1 MKHDID
7 LFGTVYPI
15 DHRWDQDQNAKLLN
29 IVFHG
34 GTFGNFLKYF
44 LERFSGKTPNITV
57 DPFTEIGTSH
67 QVNDSNFSGLI
78 QRYHQRFINDNK
90 GHTGLPVCLI
100 TPSTGKHYLYL
111 KKAQWF
117 RAGDHKI
124 SPDHLWQKAVGEMS
138 QSITGHAKEI
148 IKLYDIKD
156 TAHFS
161 WIPKFIVRDWYKLEF
176 LQDLKDTHNY
186 QWFNAFKTHQFFEG
200 QKMFRLDL
208 ETFFGWDTFVENITE
223 LNDMFDLA
231 LDFDRQAE
239 MKEIFDLGLSL
250 DLIRQECNLAEEVI
264 NDSNSDQSLRSL
276 DVATEA
282 FIYAEM
288 EKANDFIQMPLT
300 NRFFRDVSELS
311 QFLEHYPNHY
321 KAMNPNMP
329 KFNGI
334 PNPYH
339 LDKNK

>member
-7 LFGTVYPI
+7 LFGTDYPM
-15 DHRWDQDQNAKLLN
+15 DHRWDLDQNAGLLN

-34 GTFGNFLKYF
+34 GTFGNFLRYF
-44 LERFSGKTPNITV
+44 LERFSAKTPDIAGN
-57 DPFTEIGTSH
+57 PFTDTGTSH
-67 QVNDSNFSGLI
+67 ALTNEDFSRLI
-78 QRYHQRFINDNK
+78 QRYHPSFINDNK
-90 GHTGLPVCLI
+90 GNTDLPICLI
-100 TPSTGKHYLYL
+100 MPSTGKHYLYL

-124 SPDHLWQKAVGEMS
+124 SPDDLWNKAVGDMPTS
-138 QSITGHAKEI
+138 LANHAKEI
-148 IKLYDIKD
+148 IKLYDIKE

-176 LQDLKDTHNY
+176 LQDLEDTHNY
-186 QWFNAFKTHQFFEG
+186 QWFEQFKKHPFWEG
-200 QKMFRLDL
+200 QKVFHLDL
-208 ETFFGWDTFVENITE
+208 ETFFDWDTFVENITE

-231 LDFDRQAE
+231 VDFDRQAE
-239 MKEIFDLGLSL
+239 MKEIFDRGLSL
-250 DLIRQECNLAEEVI
+250 DTIRQECNLAKKVI
-264 NDSNSDQSLRSL
+264 DNNNSDESLKDL
-276 DVATEA
+276 DVTTEA

-300 NRFFRDVSELS
+300 NRFFRDAEEIR
-311 QFLEHYPNHY
+311 QFVEHYPGHY

-334 PNPYH
+334 PNPYY